1 MRFCASSR
9 RRSRSVSSKADDGA
23 SGSIDIARAVAQLS
37 VLALDP
43 ATAASVPDSVRVA
56 PYSVSH
62 ADVAAAV
69 AKVRGVP
76 LAQVEMGDLAAFKEN
91 LSKNPTENIFD
102 YIK

>member
-1 MRFCASSR
+1 M
-9 RRSRSVSSKADDGA
+9 
-23 SGSIDIARAVAQLS
+23 
-37 VLALDP
+37 LALDP

-76 LAQVEMGDLAAFKEN
+76 LAQVVVGDLAAFKEN